1 MSALMQK
8 LLADKAKASLML
20 GLVAVLLLMWGRLML
35 KQVPRQAVAEPAATA
50 AVSGATAG
58 KVTRAWAPKV
68 VEFTPPE
75 SWSRDLF
82 VVDTGR
88 YARNP
93 KNEVKPVAKSDPQP
107 SDELLEST
115 VVKKAAAGLTLQTTM
130 LGGDKPR
137 AMIDGQVIEQGQ
149 QIRGFTLKKVESR
162 WVVLEMNGIEV
173 ELGM

>member
-50 AVSGATAG
+50 AVS
-58 KVTRAWAPKV
+58 VTRAWAPKV